1 MMPTETAAPALIKT
15 NGRTMFRM
23 VLRKRAR
30 VVVIE
35 RFQETQADAE
45 QDATR
50 LTVDEY
56 TGARVLLVYPVIGTS
71 TAAMQYP

>member
-1 MMPTETAAPALIKT
+1 MLTETTAPALIET

-30 VVVIE
+30 TIVLD

-45 QDATR
+45 QDASR
-50 LTVDEY
+50 LVVDEY
-56 TGARVLLVYPVIGTS
+56 KGARVLLVYPVIGTS
-71 TAAMQYP
+71 TAAMWNP